1 MKQKYKEY
9 LNPEFVRKRQVILDF
24 VSLRIINASELL
36 KSIDI
41 SPTFFSSRRERDLR
55 CMKMSH
61 LDKFVAGI
69 VYCRNILQPLI
80 QKDVSMENAIS
91 IVKILDKHKV
101 FIKQIW
107 GRNDMRV
114 NYIKAKI
121 TKGVN
126 LSDNDISIIFTKTL
140 CLEKCINTFLR
151 DIENTAVSNFNYNV
165 PTYQKRERSIEQG
178 NKQML
183 SSATIKNNIEEIIS
197 RRAKGESIKDIA
209 HLYNVSTSTIYK
221 NIKKYNNNTLFSK
234 GKELV
239 KDKLVANMSSI
250 LERLDKDET
259 LLSVANNYNVT
270 PNYLGIIIKRYK
282 NSLQLFPAKSIN
294 AIDEREKL
302 GSKLFLLREKSGLSQ
317 SDLADIVNIDARYI
331 SEIER
336 GVLNPKLDIFIKIV
350 KALGKNIDIID

>member
-9 LNPEFVRKRQVILDF
+9 LNPEFVRKRRVILDF

-41 SPTFFSSRRERDLR
+41 SPTFFSSRRERDLKS
-55 CMKMSH
+55 MKMSH
-61 LDKFVAGI
+61 LDKFVEGI

-80 QKDVSMENAIS
+80 LLSVSVENAIF
-91 IVKILDKHKV
+91 IVNIIDKHK
-101 FIKQIW
+101 FFRKQIW
-107 GRNDMRV
+107 GRKDLRV
-114 NYIKAKI
+114 TTVKTKI
-121 TKGVN
+121 TKGVD
-126 LSDNDISIIFTKTL
+126 LSHNDVSIIFTKII
-140 CLEKCINTFLR
+140 CLEKCINAFLTAV
-151 DIENTAVSNFNYNV
+151 ENTTVSNFSYSV
-165 PTYQKRERSIEQG
+165 PTYQKKERSIEQC

-197 RRAKGESIKDIA
+197 RREKGESIKDIA
-209 HLYNVSTSTIYK
+209 HLYNVSTDAIYK

-234 GKELV
+234 GKELA
-239 KDKLVANMSSI
+239 KDKLIANMSTI

-259 LLSVANNYNVT
+259 LLSVANDYNVT

-282 NSLQLFPAKSIN
+282 ISKKLLPAKSIN
-294 AIDEREKL
+294 VIDERDKL

-317 SDLADIVNIDARYI
+317 SDLADIVNIDAKYI